1 MQTLT
6 QQVIEKYAL
15 SPEEIKQITKTVISA
30 LTYNKLPSKNPI
42 AIVVGG
48 QPGSGKTALIN
59 YTKQISSER
68 SFIVID
74 NDFFRNFHPQAKEI
88 KQNHPN
94 LFTQATD
101 QLGMGITS
109 DVINY
114 CVDNNFDII
123 FHQTLKNKRIGDDA
137 ISLFRESGYTVGVR
151 VFAVPFFESS
161 MSQIERYLGQAEKL
175 GYCRYAT
182 QEGHLTAYTGLPNTV
197 EYLEQNGLYDFM
209 QVYTRSPDITCP
221 TLIYSCFNPDSIDKT
236 FSALSNCENISK
248 QTQKHGFLSAKN
260 AVLEAR
266 CMQAEELSKTIPER
280 LEVAKSN
287 PFSNQEIL
295 QRIKELEFA
304 LGFVENNQGFC
315 TQIFATQNH
324 ENCISDSN
332 VSGYVEDLKI
342 AMLCP
347 NLPNQNTNNFQE
359 QS

>member
-1 MQTLT
+1 MKTQE
-6 QQVIEKYAL
+6 QQVVEQYSL
-15 SPEEIKQITKTVISA
+15 TPEEIKQITKTVIST
-30 LTYNKLPSKNPI
+30 LTFNKIPSQKPL

-182 QEGHLTAYTGLPNTV
+182 QEGHLTAYIGLPNTV
-197 EYLEQNGLYDFM
+197 EYLEENGLYDFM
-209 QVYTRSPDITCP
+209 QVYTRSADIANP
-221 TLIYSCFNPDSIDKT
+221 TLIYSHFNPDSFNKT
-236 FSALSNCENISK
+236 SSALSNCENILK

-266 CMQAEELSKTIPER
+266 CTQSEELSKTILDR

-287 PFSNQEIL
+287 PFNNSEIL
-295 QRIKELEFA
+295 ERIKELEFA
-304 LGFVENNQGFC
+304 LNFVENNQGVC
-315 TQIFATQNH
+315 AQIFATQHH
-324 ENCISDSN
+324 ENCTSNSD
-332 VSGYVEDLKI
+332 VSSYVEDLKV

-347 NLPNQNTNNFQE
+347 DTPYQNTNNFQE
-359 QS
+359 QN

>member
-1 MQTLT
+1 MKTLE
-6 QQVIEKYAL
+6 QQVVDKYAL
-15 SPEEIKQITKTVISA
+15 TPEEIKTITGTVIGA
-30 LTYNKLPSKNPI
+30 LTFNKLPSQNPL

-68 SFIVID
+68 NFIVID
-74 NDFFRNFHPQAKEI
+74 NDFFRNFHPKAKEI
-88 KQNHPN
+88 KQYYPN
-94 LFTQATD
+94 FFTQATD

-109 DVINY
+109 DVINF

-197 EYLEQNGLYDFM
+197 EYLEQKGLYDFM
-209 QVYTRSPDITCP
+209 QVYTRSNDISSP
-221 TLIYSCFNPDSIDKT
+221 TLIYSNFNPDT
-236 FSALSNCENISK
+236 FSKTSAALSNCENIST
-248 QTQKHGFLSAKN
+248 QTQNYGFLSAKN

-266 CMQAEELSKTIPER
+266 CVQAEELSKTMPER
-280 LEVAKSN
+280 LQVAISS
-287 PFSNQEIL
+287 PFNNQEISN
-295 QRIKELEFA
+295 RIKELEFA
-304 LGFVENNQGFC
+304 LSFITNNEGIC
-315 TQIFATQNH
+315 NQILATQNH
-324 ENCISDSN
+324 KDCLENSEVLS
-332 VSGYVEDLKI
+332 YVEDLKTT
-342 AMLCP
+342 MLCP
-347 NLPNQNTNNFQE
+347 NLPTQNPIDFQE
-359 QS
+359 QN